1 MPSCLGLYIE
11 DKLIKYAKVSV
22 EKDKTKI
29 ENFGVEFYE
38 DISKTIAQIIEETAS
53 EKTPISINVNGESYD
68 YFKIFSLL
76 SKKDLEKAISTEVET
91 IYFEKGV
98 SKNSLENRY
107 ILLPVQDES
116 DRYRVFN
123 VSVNKAQIMEK
134 SNLIGNGKL
143 INASP
148 LPVVL
153 PELIRVKEKENSLI
167 VNIEDKTTFTSII
180 NGKIYEVEKS
190 NYGMSE
196 ILEKISFKE
205 NSYSKAYE
213 ICKNT
218 TIFTSDI
225 NEIDSDSNLY
235 LEDIMPTLYSVIQDM
250 NKYIE
255 KLPKK
260 IDRIYITGSAALI
273 NNIDLYFKEY
283 AQETECVI
291 LKPYFIDQTKTKI
304 NIKDYIEV
312 NSAISIAYTALD
324 EKAYNINFLRKRD

>member
-38 DISKTIAQIIEETAS
+38 DITKTIQQIIEETGS
-53 EKTPISINVNGESYD
+53 EKTPISINVTGEEYD

-76 SKKDLEKAISTEVET
+76 SKKDLEKAIETEVDT
-91 IYFEKGV
+91 IYFEKGL

-107 ILLPVQDES
+107 VLIPIQEES
-116 DRYRVFN
+116 DRYKVLN
-123 VSVNKAQIMEK
+123 ISVNKTQIMEK
-134 SNLIGNGKL
+134 SNLIKSGKL
-143 INASP
+143 IHATS
-148 LPVVL
+148 LPVIL
-153 PELIRVKEKENSLI
+153 PELIRTKEKENSLI
-167 VNIEDKTTFTSII
+167 INIEEKTTFTSII
-180 NGKIYEVEKS
+180 DGNLYEIEKS
-190 NYGMSE
+190 TYGMSE
-196 ILEKISFKE
+196 IIEKINFKE

-225 NEIDSDSNLY
+225 NEIESDSNLY
-235 LEDIMPTLYSVIQDM
+235 LEDVMPTLYNIVQDM
-250 NKYIE
+250 NKIVE

-260 IDRIYITGSAALI
+260 INKIYITGSAALI

-283 AQETECVI
+283 IEDAECVI
-291 LKPYFIDQTKTKI
+291 LKPYFVDQTKTKI
-304 NIKDYIEV
+304 NVKDFIEV
-312 NSAISIAYTALD
+312 NSAIAIAYTAIH
-324 EKAYNINFLRKRD
+324 EKTSDINFIRKE